1 MAEIR
6 SVVNQVLSQLGAS
19 REARY
24 YLKQF
29 CSSDSLQFAVIKIGG
44 AVIDEQ
50 LEPLASALAFLRQL
64 GLMPI
69 ILHGAG
75 PRLDKA
81 LESASIETQKRQG
94 LKVTTPEVIEE
105 GDPGS

>member
-29 CSSDSLQFAVIKIGG
+29 SSDSLQFAVIKIGG
-44 AVIDEQ
+44 AVMEEQ
-50 LEPLASALAFLRQL
+50 LDRWL
-64 GLMPI
+64 
-69 ILHGAG
+69 
-75 PRLDKA
+75 PRWP
-81 LESASIETQKRQG
+81 SC
-94 LKVTTPEVIEE
+94 VTWV
-105 GDPGS
+105 

>member
-1 MAEIR
+1 MVEIR
-6 SVVNQVLSQLGAS
+6 NVVNQVLSQLGAS

-29 CSSDSLQFAVIKIGG
+29 SSDSLQFAVIKIGG
-44 AVIDEQ
+44 AVMEDQ
-50 LEPLASALAFLRQL
+50 LGPLACALAFLRNL

-75 PRLDKA
+75 PQLDKA
-81 LESASIETQKRQG
+81 LESASIVTQ
-94 LKVTTPEVIEE
+94 
-105 GDPGS
+105 